1 MTLVAAALLFPALF
15 AALAIGCGL
24 LVERATGRTLPGVL
38 LLPVGFAAIV
48 VISQLLTGLDLLSE
62 LAPFAI
68 LAAAVGGYALG
79 WGRLRDG
86 RIDWWAAAAVAG
98 VYATLAAVVVATGQ
112 ATLVGYGLDNVPA
125 VHLMGADF
133 FLHHG
138 HDYDALAPS
147 SYEFTL
153 RQYFGRGYPSGG
165 QTALGSVGWL
175 TGQDLAWLY
184 QPYMAF
190 LGSLL
195 AAVFCDLARR
205 VTGSRP
211 VSALVAF
218 LAAQPVLVYGYV
230 MQGSLKE
237 LTAAPL
243 IALMASLVAVYAAH
257 RGAGVRRVVP
267 LAVVAA
273 AGVAAATAAVVV
285 YLIPFVVAALVV
297 VARERWRSDR
307 GAPLRHAG
315 GFCALTAFLA
325 LPTLVE
331 LPTFVAVSGFL
342 TNQLELGNLPGPLE
356 WLHLFGTWL
365 AGDYRYY
372 PVGQLM
378 NDATYVLAG
387 IGMAATMLGAFFVA
401 RRRSWPVALYM
412 AGAVVAYAVVTRQ
425 GSPWADGKAMVLFS
439 PVVVLAAGLGAA
451 GLWVR
456 GRRVEGA
463 VLAGALALGI
473 FWSNALGYHD
483 AIRVPRERLVELG
496 KIGERFA
503 GRGPTL
509 TLENEDFA
517 LYFLR
522 GADPEGPVFPWRRRT
537 TRQWNGAKAPPGSYF
552 DLDDLPLG
560 YIRRYP
566 TILLRRS
573 PEASRPPSSYRRA
586 FAGRFYEVWQ
596 RAGGPGRVLVHQRLT
611 AGLGPGIVPPCG
623 WVRRLAR
630 DARRGGARLAFVRR
644 MPAVVF
650 LPGQGQVPE
659 GWSESAYG
667 LSAVAR
673 GPGRLEG
680 ALLLAGTGRYRLW
693 IQGSFGRPHTVLLDG
708 RRVGSVAY
716 RANPYYQHAQYSY
729 EDLGVVDL
737 AAGRRAITILRGG
750 GDLRPGNG
758 RDWIQGP
765 LAFQPLGDE
774 PRAVQTVEAGRWREL
789 CGELLDWIEVV
800 R

>member
-1 MTLVAAALLFPALF
+1 MTLVVAALLFPALF

-38 LLPVGFAAIV
+38 LLPLGFAAIV
-48 VISQLLTGLDLLSE
+48 VISQLFTGLDLLSE
-62 LAPFAI
+62 LAPFAVV
-68 LAAAVGGYALG
+68 AAAVGGYVLG
-79 WGRLRDG
+79 WGRLRG
-86 RIDWWAAAAVAG
+86 ARIDFWAAAAVAG
-98 VYATLAAVVVATGQ
+98 VYATLVAVVVATGQ

-138 HDYDALAPS
+138 HNYDALAPS

-153 RQYFGRGYPSGG
+153 RQYFARGYPSGG

-190 LGSLL
+190 LAALL
-195 AAVFCDLARR
+195 AAVFCDLAGR

-218 LAAQPVLVYGYV
+218 LAAQPVLVFGYV

-237 LTAAPL
+237 LTVAPL
-243 IALMASLVAVYAAH
+243 IALMASLVGAYAAH
-257 RGAGVRRVVP
+257 RGAGIRRVVP

-273 AGVAAATAAVVV
+273 AGVAAATAAVIV

-297 VARERWRSDR
+297 VVRECWRSNR
-307 GAPLRHAG
+307 GAALRQAG
-315 GFCALTAFLA
+315 AFSVLTAFLA
-325 LPTLVE
+325 LPTLME
-331 LPTFVAVSGFL
+331 LPTFVRVSGFL
-342 TNQLELGNLPGPLE
+342 TNQLELGNLPGPLA

-365 AGDYRYY
+365 AGDYRIY

-378 NDATYVLAG
+378 NDTTYLLAG
-387 IGMAATMLGAFFVA
+387 IALASTVLGAVFVV

-412 AGAVVAYAVVTRQ
+412 AGALVAYVFVTRQ

-439 PVVVLAAGLGAA
+439 PVIILAAGLGAA

-463 VLAGALALGI
+463 ALAAALALGI

-483 AIRVPRERLVELG
+483 AIRAPRERLVELG

-503 GRGPTL
+503 GQGPAL

-522 GADPEGPVFPWRRRT
+522 RADPEGPVFPWRRRT
-537 TRQWNGAKAPPGSYF
+537 TTIWNGTPANPGTYY
-552 DLDDLPLG
+552 DLDDLPLS
-560 YIRRYP
+560 YVRRYP
-566 TILLRRS
+566 TIVLRRS
-573 PEASRPPSSYRRA
+573 PEISRPPSSYRRA
-586 FAGRFYEVWQ
+586 FAGRYYEVW
-596 RAGGPGRVLVHQRLT
+596 RRVGRPNVLVRQRLT
-611 AGLGPGIVPPCG
+611 AANAPASVPPCG

-644 MPAVVF
+644 SPGVIFRPA
-650 LPGQGQVPE
+650 LGQVPQ
-659 GWSESAYG
+659 GWSPSKYH
-667 LSAVAR
+667 LSVLAS

-680 ALLLAGTGRYRLW
+680 AVTLARPGRYRVWSL
-693 IQGSFGRPHTVLLDG
+693 GSFGREHTVLVDG
-708 RRVGSVAY
+708 RRAGSVAY
-716 RANPYYQHAQYSY
+716 RANPYYQHLQYSY

-737 AAGRRAITILRGG
+737 PAGRRAITILRGG

-758 RDWIQGP
+758 RAWIQGP
-765 LAFQPLGDE
+765 LVFQPLGDE
-774 PRAVQTVEAGRWREL
+774 PRAVQTIEAGRWREL
-789 CGELLDWIEVV
+789 CGALLDWIEVV